1 MVFLDY
7 KQQILEY
14 AQKGYRQNLMAGTSG
29 NISALADD
37 GVIVIT
43 PSSIDYIQMTADD
56 VMVIDFDGNILEGP
70 HKPSSEWPMHAEIY
84 KNMPEVRAV
93 VHTHS
98 PYATAFSVINEPIP
112 LVLIEMVYFLRGD
125 VRVAPVA
132 TQGTPQVG
140 IGVVQALQGR
150 GACLMQNHGAV
161 SIGKDLPQAYIRTE
175 YTEDAAK
182 ICHMAKAIGTPIL
195 IPDVMA
201 QEMLGKSSN

>member
-1 MVFLDY
+1 MVLQDY
-7 KQQILEY
+7 KQQVLEY
-14 AQKGYRQNLMAGTSG
+14 AQKGYTQGLMAGTSG
-29 NISALADD
+29 NLSALAEDR
-37 GVIVIT
+37 VIVIT
-43 PSSIDYIQMTADD
+43 PSSMDYMQMTVDD
-56 VMVIDFDGNILEGP
+56 IMVIDLYGKILEGP

-98 PYATAFSVINEPIP
+98 TYATAFSVINECIP
-112 LVLIEMVYFLRGD
+112 LVLIDMIYFLRGD

-132 TQGTPQVG
+132 SQGTTEVG
-140 IGVVQALQGR
+140 IGVVESLRGR

-182 ICHMAKAIGTPIL
+182 ICQMARAIGTPIL
-195 IPDVMA
+195 IPDAMA
-201 QEMLGKSSN
+201 QEMLNKSS